1 MDTKNQFEKW
11 WTQKTKN
18 KKRQMD
24 IKNQQMDIKNQWW
37 T

>member
-18 KKRQMD
+18 GKRQMD

>member
-18 KKRQMD
+18 EKRQMD